1 MKILIVDD
9 ERRARERLIRMLAA
23 FEDLQVVGEAS
34 HGLEAVELA
43 SSLRPDAVFLDIQM
57 PGGMDGFEVLE
68 NLPEPKPAVIFA
80 TAYDQYAIQA
90 FEANAVD
97 YLLKP
102 IEPERLARAVAR
114 LRDKQTS
121 VGKLLRSRPPLQR
134 LAGKRLQR
142 LHVLG
147 VESIEAFV
155 ADEELVFA
163 VNAEGRFLLNSTLRD
178 LEARLNP
185 EQFVRIHKSAIV
197 NLAKVT
203 EIDPDSRSS
212 GSVRLESGQA
222 LELSRRYATKLRELL
237 GW

>member
-1 MKILIVDD
+1 
-9 ERRARERLIRMLAA
+9 
-23 FEDLQVVGEAS
+23 
-34 HGLEAVELA
+34 
-43 SSLRPDAVFLDIQM
+43 
-57 PGGMDGFEVLE
+57 
-68 NLPEPKPAVIFA
+68 
-80 TAYDQYAIQA
+80 
-90 FEANAVD
+90 
-97 YLLKP
+97 
-102 IEPERLARAVAR
+102 VAR

-121 VGKLLRSRPPLQR
+121 VEKLLRSRPHLQR

-222 LELSRRYATKLRELL
+222 LELSRRYAAKLRELL